1 MKLRALEISEV
12 NSYIK
17 RVLTNDAI
25 LYNLKV
31 KGEISNF
38 KVHSSGNV
46 YLSLKDE
53 KSKINCVIF
62 KSNYNKDLQV
72 DNGSKVIAHGYISL
86 YERDGSYQLYIND
99 IEIEGLGDLYIEFNK
114 LKEQLSK
121 EGLFDVKYKK
131 TIPKI
136 PKSIGVIT
144 SETGAVIR
152 DIINVIKRR
161 YPKVNI
167 KLYPVKVQG
176 QQSKYDICEGIK
188 FFNKEKNVDTIIVGR
203 GGGSIE
209 ELWSFNEEMVAREV
223 FNSKIPI
230 ISAVGH
236 ETDVTIADY
245 VSDLRA
251 PTPSAAAELAVW
263 DYRIFEN
270 RISEYRFKIERQMA
284 QRISYKRMQLLNYQT
299 KLKYMHPGN
308 KIREQRQRYVDM
320 YDRMCMLMEQKILKS
335 RHRLAIC
342 IERMNG
348 LSPLGKLNQGY
359 SYVEAETGQGK
370 QVVKSITQ
378 VKKDDQLSVYVTD
391 GMIRVT
397 VDDAKEVTYGENKIN
412 R

>member
-31 KGEISNF
+31 KGEISNL

-62 KSNYNKDLQV
+62 KNNYNKDLQLG
-72 DNGSKVIAHGYISL
+72 NGSKVIANGYISL

-99 IEIEGLGDLYIEFNK
+99 IEIEGLGNLYIEFNK

-121 EGLFDVKYKK
+121 EGLFDIKYKK
-131 TIPKI
+131 SIPTM

-167 KLYPVKVQG
+167 KLYPVNVQG
-176 QQSKYDICEGIK
+176 HQSKYDICDGIK
-188 FFNKEKNVDTIIVGR
+188 FFNKENNVDTIIVGR

-209 ELWSFNEEMVAREV
+209 ELWSFNEEIVAREV

-236 ETDVTIADY
+236 ETDFTICDFVADM
-245 VSDLRA
+245 RA
-251 PTPSAAAELAVW
+251 PTPSAAAEIATPNLV
-263 DYRIFEN
+263 DLEYKLENIKNRLTRSMINQVNFDKN
-270 RISEYRFKIERQMA
+270 RIDYVFEKISNYLKLYTIKDKITQIDKIYDKINFEIENTISIENER
-284 QRISYKRMQLLNYQT
+284 
-299 KLKYMHPGN
+299 LKNIGT
-308 KIREQRQRYVDM
+308 
-320 YDRMCMLMEQKILKS
+320 IL
-335 RHRLAIC
+335 H
-342 IERMNG
+342 N
-348 LSPLGKLNQGY
+348 LSPLATLDRGY
-359 SYVEAETGQGK
+359 SIVHKNNDRT
-370 QVVKSITQ
+370 
-378 VKKDDQLSVYVTD
+378 
-391 GMIRVT
+391 
-397 VDDAKEVTYGENKIN
+397 N
-412 R
+412 

>member
-17 RVLTNDAI
+17 RILTNDAI

-62 KSNYNKDLQV
+62 KNNYNKDLHL
-72 DNGSKVIAHGYISL
+72 DNGSKVIANGYISL

-99 IEIEGLGDLYIEFNK
+99 IEIEGLGNLYIEFNK
-114 LKEQLSK
+114 LKEQLSE
-121 EGLFDVKYKK
+121 EGLFDIKYKK
-131 TIPKI
+131 SIPSM

-167 KLYPVKVQG
+167 KLYPVNVQG
-176 QQSKYDICEGIK
+176 SQSKYDICEGIK
-188 FFNKEKNVDTIIVGR
+188 FFNNKNNVDIIIVGR

-209 ELWSFNEEMVAREV
+209 ELWSFNEEIVAREV
-223 FNSKIPI
+223 FKSKIPI

-236 ETDVTIADY
+236 ETDFTICDFVADM
-245 VSDLRA
+245 RA
-251 PTPSAAAELAVW
+251 PTPSAAAEIATPSLNDLEFKLNNIKNRMSKSLINQVKL
-263 DYRIFEN
+263 DEHRLNSVFERIN
-270 RISEYRFKIERQMA
+270 
-284 QRISYKRMQLLNYQT
+284 NY
-299 KLKYMHPGN
+299 
-308 KIREQRQRYVDM
+308 
-320 YDRMCMLMEQKILKS
+320 LKS
-335 RHRLAIC
+335 YIIKDNIIQLDKIYDKIAFEVENNIKLEKERLTNMGAMIHS
-342 IERMNG
+342 
-348 LSPLGKLNQGY
+348 LSPLATIDRGY
-359 SYVEAETGQGK
+359 SIVQKEGQVINSTKEIQFKDNLEVVLKDGFIECTVEK
-370 QVVKSITQ
+370 I
-378 VKKDDQLSVYVTD
+378 
-391 GMIRVT
+391 IN
-397 VDDAKEVTYGENKIN
+397 KEV
-412 R
+412 